1 MIELPYSFL
10 MMPVMR
16 GFVRYTD
23 LLEARVDLAD
33 LWLIN
38 VSIKITDEN
47 QRRVMEVVKHDRNA

>member
-1 MIELPYSFL
+1 
-10 MMPVMR
+10 MR